1 MASAII
7 STTIDENFPVAG
19 QDNDSQGFRDNFNI
33 IKTALSVAST
43 EITDLQQGV
52 ARIDD
57 NNNFD
62 GNEIREANFVA
73 NTLKT
78 NLSLASGTGLASDDN
93 VSFNEG
99 AVHVIK
105 VRLNVTLFL
114 QDLPAS
120 EYAAMRFIL
129 TGDDNARTITFARV
143 GGGATVITDGN
154 PVFTGDAVNVNS
166 STQPVVIDMF
176 TYNAGSTIFLKYVGT
191 FS

>member
-7 STTIDENFPVAG
+7 SETIDENFPVAG

-52 ARIDD
+52 ARKDGD
-57 NNNFD
+57 NNFD
-62 GNEIREANFVA
+62 GNEISRANFVA

-93 VSFNEG
+93 VSFLEG

-114 QDLPAS
+114 QDLPTT

-129 TGDDNARTITFARV
+129 TGDNNPRTITFERT
-143 GGGATVITDGN
+143 GGGATVITDGS
-154 PVFTGDAVNVNS
+154 PVFTGDAVSVNS

-176 TYNAGSTIFLKYVGT
+176 TYNAGSTVFLKHVGT